1 MKPTEL
7 VVQILKKKQESIQ
20 QLKDSQT
27 FESLA
32 RKANKLD
39 PPRGFIE
46 ALRGATPLAIIAELK
61 RASPSK
67 GMLKPEFRPI
77 EIAEQYQSA
86 GANAISVL
94 TEEHFF
100 LGKPDYL
107 SQVRQHVDIPLL
119 RKDFLLDPIQIPESR
134 VMGADAVLLIVSFLP
149 PKTLRIMYQAALDF
163 GLHALVEVHDESE
176 LEIALSIDADL
187 IGINNRNL
195 KTFEVDIATT
205 FRLLPMI
212 GDEKTIVSESG
223 ISEQTQ
229 IMALASA
236 GAHAVLVGESLMR
249 SDDVAQKLRSLR
261 E

>member
-1 MKPTEL
+1 
-7 VVQILKKKQESIQ
+7 
-20 QLKDSQT
+20 
-27 FESLA
+27 
-32 RKANKLD
+32 
-39 PPRGFIE
+39 
-46 ALRGATPLAIIAELK
+46 
-61 RASPSK
+61 
-67 GMLKPEFRPI
+67 
-77 EIAEQYQSA
+77 
-86 GANAISVL
+86 
-94 TEEHFF
+94 
-100 LGKPDYL
+100 
-107 SQVRQHVDIPLL
+107 
-119 RKDFLLDPIQIPESR
+119 
-134 VMGADAVLLIVSFLP
+134 
-149 PKTLRIMYQAALDF
+149 MYQAALDF